1 MGTGS
6 AVGRGY
12 AAAVEKA
19 IILLSNMEDPGDEAM
34 ARTITGTS

>member
-12 AAAVEKA
+12 AAAVGKA
-19 IILLSNMEDPGDEAM
+19 IILLSNMEEPGTM
-34 ARTITGTS
+34 ARMITSTS